1 MDRYQY
7 QSQLFTLRMWLE
19 ELGEGRSEWRG
30 KIQHVQSGEVCYF
43 REWSSLVALLEK
55 MLAENK
61 TRTQLEQS
69 DVDQSAERE
78 DNRFL

>member
-7 QSQLFTLRMWLE
+7 QSHLFMLRMWQE

-30 KIQHVQSGEVCYF
+30 KIQHVRSGEVFYF

-55 MLAENK
+55 MLAEIQAHA
-61 TRTQLEQS
+61 QLGQS
-69 DVDQSAERE
+69 DADHIAESE
-78 DNRFL
+78 DNHLL